1 MPGSL
6 GRHVVDRSQTQ
17 AFNITQNQIL
27 PAFRRL
33 QEFLK
38 YEYRLVRLTANS

>member
-6 GRHVVDRSQTQ
+6 GRHVVDRTQTQ
-17 AFNITQNQIL
+17 AFNLTQNEIL
-27 PAFRRL
+27 PAFKRL

-38 YEYRLVRLTANS
+38 YEYR